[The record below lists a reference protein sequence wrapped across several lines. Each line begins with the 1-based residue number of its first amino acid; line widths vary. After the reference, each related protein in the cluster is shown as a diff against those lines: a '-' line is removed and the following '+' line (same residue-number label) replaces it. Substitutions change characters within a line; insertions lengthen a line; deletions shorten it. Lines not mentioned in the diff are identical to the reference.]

1 MKAICTAF
9 GMSRQ
14 NYYRHRQRRQR
25 RELQEEAVLAWTK
38 EERQVQPKLGAR
50 KLLHRMKEQHCS
62 FTPGRDRYLALL
74 KRKDMLVSYEKSA
87 PKTTNSYH
95 RLPVFTNRL
104 KAREVTA
111 PNQAWVCDLTYIKT
125 RTDFAYLFLL
135 SDRYSRKIVGHHVSS
150 KMESADALKAL
161 EKAVHDLPAKQQPI
175 HHSDRGCQY
184 CSHEY
189 IRALRQR
196 GLEVS
201 MTEENHC
208 YENAHAERV
217 NGILKRE
224 YALGQVLPS
233 LEAARKAVDQA
244 VELYNTRR
252 PHWSLNLNYP
262 AKVHEEGIENFSSP
276 CRGMNGPADAG
287 QSSNKTTNN
296 PCQLLIRT

>member
-1 MKAICTAF
+1 MGTAL

-14 NYYRHRQRRQR
+14 NYYRQRQRRQR
-25 RELQEEAVLAWTK
+25 RELQEEVVLAWTK

-50 KLLHRMKEQHCS
+50 KLLHRMKEQRCS

-74 KRKDMLVSYEKSA
+74 
-87 PKTTNSYH
+87 
-95 RLPVFTNRL
+95 
-104 KAREVTA
+104 
-111 PNQAWVCDLTYIKT
+111 KT

-189 IRALRQR
+189 VGALRQR

-262 AKVHEEGIENFSSP
+262 AKVHEKGIENFLSP
-276 CRGMNGPADAG
+276 CRGINGPAEAG

>member
-1 MKAICTAF
+1 
-9 GMSRQ
+9 MSRQ

-50 KLLHRMKEQHCS
+50 KLLHRMKEQCCS

-74 KRKDMLVSYEKSA
+74 KKKDMLVSYEKSA
-87 PKTTNSYH
+87 SKTTNSYH

-104 KAREVTA
+104 KTTEVSG

-161 EKAVHDLPAKQQPI
+161 EKAVRDLPADQQPI

-189 IRALRQR
+189 VGALRQR

-201 MTEENHC
+201 MTEDNHC

-233 LEAARKAVDQA
+233 LETARKAVDQA

-252 PHWSLNLNYP
+252 PHWALKLGYP
-262 AKVHEEGIENFSSP
+262 GKIHEEGLKNFHP
-276 CRGMNGPADAG
+276 PAG
-287 QSSNKTTNN
+287 G
-296 PCQLLIRT
+296 

>member
-1 MKAICTAF
+1 MKAVC
-9 GMSRQ
+9 GQLDMSRQ
-14 NYYRHRQRRQR
+14 NYYRQRQRRQR
-25 RELQEEAVLAWTK
+25 RDLQEEAVLAWTK

-50 KLLHRMKEQHCS
+50 KLLHRMKEQRCA

-74 KRKDMLVSYEKSA
+74 KRRDMLVSYEKSA

-111 PNQAWVCDLTYIKT
+111 PNQAWVCDLTYLKT

-135 SDRYSRKIVGHHVSS
+135 SDRYSRKIVGHYVSA

-161 EKAVHDLPAKQQPI
+161 EKAVHDLPPAQRPI

-189 IRALRQR
+189 VGELKKQ

-201 MTEENHC
+201 MTEDKHC

-252 PHWSLNLNYP
+252 PHWSLQLGYP
-262 AKVHEEGIENFSSP
+262 AKVHEEGLRNFSSP
-276 CRGMNGPADAG
+276 GG
-287 QSSNKTTNN
+287 
-296 PCQLLIRT
+296 

>member
-1 MKAICTAF
+1 MCTAL

-14 NYYRHRQRRQR
+14 NYYRQRQRRQSR
-25 RELQEEAVLAWTK
+25 DLQEEAVLAWTR

-50 KLLHRMKEQHCS
+50 KLLHRMKEQRCT
-62 FTPGRDRYLALL
+62 FVPGRDRYLALL
-74 KRKDMLVSYEKSA
+74 KKKEMLVSYEKSA

-104 KAREVTA
+104 KTTEVSA
-111 PNQAWVCDLTYIKT
+111 PNQAWVCDLTYLKT
-125 RTDFAYLFLL
+125 HTDFAYLFLL
-135 SDRYSRKIVGHHVSS
+135 TDRYSRKIVGYHVST
-150 KMESADALKAL
+150 KMESSDALKAL
-161 EKAVHDLPAKQQPI
+161 EKAVRDLPADRQPI

-189 IRALRQR
+189 VGALRQH

-233 LEAARKAVDQA
+233 LEAARQAVDQA
-244 VELYNTRR
+244 VKLYNTRR
-252 PHWSLNLNYP
+252 PHWALNLGYP
-262 AKVHEEGIENFSSP
+262 AKIHEEGIENFSSP
-276 CRGMNGPADAG
+276 CRGMNGPADTG
-287 QSSNKTTNN
+287 QSSNETTNN

>member
-1 MKAICTAF
+1 VKVIYTAL

-25 RELQEEAVLAWTK
+25 LDLQEEAVLAWTK
-38 EERQVQPKLGAR
+38 EERRVQPKLGAR
-50 KLLHRMKEQHCS
+50 KLLHRMKEQRCC

-74 KRKDMLVSYEKSA
+74 KKRDMLVSYEKSA

-104 KAREVTA
+104 KAKEVSA
-111 PNQAWVCDLTYIKT
+111 PNQAWVCDLTYIKM
-125 RTDFAYLFLL
+125 RADFACLFLL

-150 KMESADALKAL
+150 KMESADALQAL
-161 EKAVHDLPAKQQPI
+161 EKAVKDLPADQQPI
-175 HHSDRGCQY
+175 HHSDRGGQY

-189 IRALRQR
+189 VGALRQR

-201 MTEENHC
+201 MTEDNHC

-224 YALGQVLPS
+224 YALGEVLPS

-252 PHWSLNLNYP
+252 PHWSLNLSYP
-262 AKVHEEGIENFSSP
+262 AEVHQEDSKIFHP
-276 CRGMNGPADAG
+276 PAG
-287 QSSNKTTNN
+287 G
-296 PCQLLIRT
+296 

>member
-1 MKAICTAF
+1 MCAAL

-14 NYYRHRQRRQR
+14 NYYRQRRR
-25 RELQEEAVLAWTK
+25 RRYLDLQEEAVLAWTR

-50 KLLHRMKEQHCS
+50 KLLHRMKEQRCA

-74 KRKDMLVSYEKSA
+74 KKKDMLVSYEKSA

-111 PNQAWVCDLTYIKT
+111 PNQAWVCDLTYLKT

-135 SDRYSRKIVGHHVSS
+135 SDRYSRKIVGHYVSS
-150 KMESADALKAL
+150 KMESADAIKAL

-189 IRALRQR
+189 VGALRQR

-262 AKVHEEGIENFSSP
+262 AKIHEEGLKNFHP
-276 CRGMNGPADAG
+276 PAG
-287 QSSNKTTNN
+287 G
-296 PCQLLIRT
+296 